1 MNSMI
6 QELQM
11 YNNFDELADDVLHLA
26 RQIMPGKLI
35 YLTSLGESEQVIL
48 KVSDPNSEVLVTEGL
63 VVPIQ
68 SSVCNRIDFDNNRP
82 LIYENIQQELDS
94 AALRESVKEKHL
106 ASYLGLPISHQNG
119 EKFGTLCVVHH
130 EESTYDEASIQLLQ
144 RIVRMFTYYL
154 ELERNAYRDTLT
166 ELYNR
171 RYLAKYF
178 EKHTST
184 AGTLFYLDLDGF
196 KKVNDTFGHDA
207 GDEVLV
213 EVARRLEQVTATHP
227 EAFAVRLGGD
237 EFVIHFAEVPN
248 QEEMRHRA
256 EHIIATLSQ
265 WGQGYKLS
273 ASIGIISYQE
283 GTEAHLQ
290 WLLQRAD
297 EALYHAKQ
305 GGKNSYRIVVKEVSP
320 IS

>member
-1 MNSMI
+1 MNPTM
-6 QELQM
+6 QEFQM
-11 YNNFDELADDVLHLA
+11 YQNFDELAEDVLELA
-26 RQIMPGKLI
+26 REIMPGKLI
-35 YLTSLGESEQVIL
+35 YLTTINDFQQVVL
-48 KVSDPNSEVLVTEGL
+48 KVSDRDSEVLISEGMI
-63 VVPIQ
+63 VPI
-68 SSVCNRIDFDNNRP
+68 SDSVCDRIDFEKQQP
-82 LIYENIQQELDS
+82 LVFENIQEDMDS
-94 AALRESVKEKHL
+94 ESLRQVVKDVNMK
-106 ASYLGLPISHQNG
+106 SYLGLPISHQSG
-119 EKFGTLCVVHH
+119 ERFGTLCVAHH
-130 EESTYDEASIQLLQ
+130 EESTYDEASIRLLQ

-171 RYLAKYF
+171 RYLTKYF

-213 EVARRLEQVTATHP
+213 EVARRLEQVAAAHP
-227 EAFAVRLGGD
+227 GAFAVRLGGD
-237 EFVIHFAEVPN
+237 EFVIHFEEVPI
-248 QEEMRHRA
+248 QEEMKLRA
-256 EHIIATLSQ
+256 EHIIAILSQ
-265 WGQGYKLS
+265 WEKGYKLS
-273 ASIGIISYQE
+273 ASLGIISYQE

-305 GGKNSYRIVVKEVSP
+305 GGKNSYRIVDEENF
-320 IS
+320 